1 MTICICCHLSSVMLC
16 AFKVR
21 TVQLL
26 VKVLLLLIL
35 EFYFLTYTESDG
47 IGFRSSILPC
57 MSVDFKA
64 DVFRSQ
70 MVIPAYF
77 IKPNS
82 GVCFQQLQ
90 LGILVDVVRFCL
102 LGTIKF
108 HCFTVHFESLSFIH
122 NKLCTFS
129 YKHVLVY

>member
-1 MTICICCHLSSVMLC
+1 MHLVFLLSVWYWVSIISCNCWSMTICICCHLSSVMLC

-35 EFYFLTYTESDG
+35 ELYFLTYTESDG
-47 IGFRSSILPC
+47 VGFRSSILPC

-102 LGTIKF
+102 LGTSAW
-108 HCFTVHFESLSFIH
+108 VGV
-122 NKLCTFS
+122 NKT
-129 YKHVLVY
+129 